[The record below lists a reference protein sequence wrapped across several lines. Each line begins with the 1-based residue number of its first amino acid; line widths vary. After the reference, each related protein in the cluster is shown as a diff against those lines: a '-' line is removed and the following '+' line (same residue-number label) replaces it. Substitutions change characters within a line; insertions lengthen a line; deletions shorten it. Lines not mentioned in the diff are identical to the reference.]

1 MAGLDLKVDD
11 REAFQQLLDRWAAPE
26 QVRRRL
32 DQAGFNTVALLAH
45 ALPSL
50 DALEAFIESL
60 LGRPDG
66 SDPTAPLFSPE
77 AASLRRIVKEC
88 HRSTQPHPA
97 AGVDLTST
105 QGPKNKL
112 AAADLSDM
120 LTDFQ
125 RKYPSELISPEI
137 LPSLSFLNLLHE
149 AVESK
154 QISWISWRLRT
165 SQSDEQAMTEKRRPR
180 TDSALLQSL
189 LSTQQDEL
197 VVDVPRHLPL
207 ESVLRRYLD
216 RLSVALSLLDA
227 CHLLTLKKMSEKFIS
242 LATAVPLD
250 RSLRGPTLAEAM
262 DADRT
267 LWTSIGSLQREYKW
281 SLHDCLSEVTHVR
294 SDMHNALA
302 PRPRAGPPPNEPK
315 QKRQRV
321 APPPAPHATPR
332 PPKTPKKTPAK
343 KSTASDSG
351 RNKVSLSNWPDT
363 WARQIGGVGVC
374 IRFHTDKCRNK
385 NCRFSHKCPILN
397 ASGTPCGAAHS
408 ALAHSGAPH

>member
-1 MAGLDLKVDD
+1 MAGLDVKVDD
-11 REAFQQLLDRWAAPE
+11 REAFQQLLDRWATPE

-112 AAADLSDM
+112 AASDLSDM

-250 RSLRGPTLAEAM
+250 RSLR
-262 DADRT
+262 
-267 LWTSIGSLQREYKW
+267 
-281 SLHDCLSEVTHVR
+281 
-294 SDMHNALA
+294 
-302 PRPRAGPPPNEPK
+302 
-315 QKRQRV
+315 
-321 APPPAPHATPR
+321 
-332 PPKTPKKTPAK
+332 
-343 KSTASDSG
+343 
-351 RNKVSLSNWPDT
+351 
-363 WARQIGGVGVC
+363 
-374 IRFHTDKCRNK
+374 
-385 NCRFSHKCPILN
+385 
-397 ASGTPCGAAHS
+397 
-408 ALAHSGAPH
+408 

>member
-11 REAFQQLLDRWAAPE
+11 REAFQLLLERWTVPE

-32 DQAGFNTVALLAH
+32 DQAGFHTVALLAH

-50 DALEAFIESL
+50 DSLEAFIESL

-88 HRSTQPHPA
+88 HRSTQPNPA
-97 AGVDLTST
+97 AGVDLAST
-105 QGPKNKL
+105 PGTKNKL
-112 AAADLSDM
+112 AATDLSDM
-120 LTDFQ
+120 LADFQ
-125 RKYPSELISPEI
+125 RKYPSELITTEI

-154 QISWISWRLRT
+154 QIAWISWRLRT
-165 SQSDEQAMTEKRRPR
+165 SQSDEQALTEKRRPR

-189 LSTQQDEL
+189 LSNQQDEL

-216 RLSVALSLLDA
+216 RLSVALALLDA

-242 LATAVPLD
+242 LATAVPID
-250 RSLRGPTLAEAM
+250 RSLRGPTLAEVM

-302 PRPRAGPPPNEPK
+302 PRPRTAPPATEPK

-321 APPPAPHATPR
+321 APPPAPLATPR
-332 PPKTPKKTPAK
+332 PPRTPKKAPAK

-363 WARQIGGVGVC
+363 WARQIGGIGVC

>member
-11 REAFQQLLDRWAAPE
+11 REAFQQLLDRCAAPE
-26 QVRRRL
+26 PVRRRL

-50 DALEAFIESL
+50 DVLEAFIESL
-60 LGRPDG
+60 LGRPEG

-77 AASLRRIVKEC
+77 AASLRRIIKEC
-88 HRSTQPHPA
+88 HRSTQPSPA
-97 AGVDLTST
+97 AGVDLTSV
-105 QGPKNKL
+105 QGPKAKL
-112 AAADLSDM
+112 SATDLSDM
-120 LTDFQ
+120 LADFQ

-137 LPSLSFLNLLHE
+137 LPSLSFLNLLQE

-189 LSTQQDEL
+189 LSTQTEDL

-267 LWTSIGSLQREYKW
+267 LWTSIGGNTSGHCMIVCLRSLMCIRICTMPLHQDLVPIPRQM
-281 SLHDCLSEVTHVR
+281 SLSR
-294 SDMHNALA
+294 SASALRLRL
-302 PRPRAGPPPNEPK
+302 RPMR
-315 QKRQRV
+315 
-321 APPPAPHATPR
+321 PR
-332 PPKTPKKTPAK
+332 PPKNPKKTPAK
-343 KSTASDSG
+343 KSTAADSG

-363 WARQIGGVGVC
+363 WARQIGVLGFASV
-374 IRFHTDKCRNK
+374 FHTDKCRNK

-397 ASGTPCGAAHS
+397 ASGTPCGAAHP